1 MNGLKRY
8 LRFDEAIAA
17 YTVAVR
23 ITSKPLSSATDLPHF
38 SRWGHTKM
46 RGQTLKPLSN
56 LNNKWKGSVSF
67 GSLFIPPTF
76 VYGCA
81 RRLRPLQGILM
92 QTQIINFFFNKMI
105 NCITENRQYIIP
117 TLEEETKVNPRL
129 SHADY
134 CSNLIGSAFVGSGG
148 RGIFAKADITPGALL
163 VAAKAI
169 CCVYEDRSKYRN
181 NLCLSTSFVTRPRLL
196 SRAPVSCN

>member
-1 MNGLKRY
+1 
-8 LRFDEAIAA
+8 
-17 YTVAVR
+17 
-23 ITSKPLSSATDLPHF
+23 
-38 SRWGHTKM
+38 
-46 RGQTLKPLSN
+46 
-56 LNNKWKGSVSF
+56 
-67 GSLFIPPTF
+67 
-76 VYGCA
+76 
-81 RRLRPLQGILM
+81 M

-169 CCVYEDRSKYRN
+169 CCVYEDEVEVSQQFMPLYILRYK
-181 NLCLSTSFVTRPRLL
+181 TQVV
-196 SRAPVSCN
+196 VSCSCLLQLGYRLFPPQPTRVSEFSCRKGIASVIEIEHRS